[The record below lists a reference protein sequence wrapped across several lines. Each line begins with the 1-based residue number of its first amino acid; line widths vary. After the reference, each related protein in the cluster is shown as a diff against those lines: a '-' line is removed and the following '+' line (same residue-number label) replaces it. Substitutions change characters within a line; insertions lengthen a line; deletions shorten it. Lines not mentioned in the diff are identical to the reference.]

1 MHILLN
7 ITHFYGLVQGTNL
20 PPPPPLTEYEVQR
33 AIRIQKNNEVYYAL
47 NLPVLSAGLKKAESK
62 DKQKEKTR
70 DGSEDYDP
78 AQDDGSDAA
87 GSVSPPK
94 VCIF

>member
-1 MHILLN
+1 MLL
-7 ITHFYGLVQGTNL
+7 
-20 PPPPPLTEYEVQR
+20 
-33 AIRIQKNNEVYYAL
+33 
-47 NLPVLSAGLKKAESK
+47 AGLKKAESK